1 MELVYSSGGRE
12 KYYRVNEV
20 KDCVTRAIVNAT
32 GKDYK
37 EVYDL
42 VNSYA
47 ARERKIRGKAR
58 SSARNGVKH
67 NTVKQLLKDMGWIWV
82 PTMFIG
88 KGCQVHLDEKELP
101 KGTLLVSVSKHLTCV
116 KDGKLY
122 DTYDCTR
129 GGTRCV
135 YGYFVKEED

>member
-12 KYYRVNEV
+12 KYYNVIKV
-20 KDCVTRAIVNAT
+20 GDCVTRAICNAT
-32 GKDYK
+32 GMDYK

-42 VNSYA
+42 INKYISK
-47 ARERKIRGKAR
+47 ERGKCSKN
-58 SSARNGVKH
+58 SSARDGVSKD
-67 NTVKQLLKDMGWIWV
+67 TVRKVLTDLGWRWI
-82 PTMFIG
+82 PAMFIG
-88 KGCQVHLDEKELP
+88 KGCQVHLNEKELP
-101 KGTLLVSVSKHLTCV
+101 TGILIVSVSKHLTCV

-135 YGYFVKEED
+135 YGYYVKEEK

>member
-12 KYYRVNEV
+12 KYYRVIKV
-20 KDCVTRAIVNAT
+20 GDCVTRAIANAT

-47 ARERKIRGKAR
+47 SIEKTKNSKR
-58 SSARNGVKH
+58 SSARDGVSKE
-67 NTVKQLLKDMGWIWV
+67 TVYRVLSDMGWRWI

-88 KGCQVHLDEKELP
+88 RGCQVHLNEKELP
-101 KGTLLVSVSKHLTCV
+101 KGTLIVSVSKHLTCV

-135 YGYFVKEED
+135 YGYYMKEED